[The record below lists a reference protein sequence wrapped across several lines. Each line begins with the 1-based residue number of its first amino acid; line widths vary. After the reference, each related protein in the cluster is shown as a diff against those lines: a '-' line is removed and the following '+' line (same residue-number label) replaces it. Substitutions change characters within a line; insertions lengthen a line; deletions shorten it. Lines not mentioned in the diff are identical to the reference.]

1 MSRSSFDASFR
12 LFEWA
17 GLFRDDADVD
27 GLEFRDPY
35 PNPEETLLAMEAVAC
50 RGFWAFGTPREKIR
64 TTPSDRYAHKKRP
77 PSEEPDDPEEPPG
90 A

>member
-17 GLFRDDADVD
+17 GLFRDANVD
-27 GLEFRDPY
+27 IDELDFRDPY
-35 PNPEETLLAMEAVAC
+35 PNPEETLLAMEDAVC
-50 RGFWAFGTPREKIR
+50 RGFWSFGTPREKLS
-64 TTPSDRYAHKKRP
+64 TTKADRKSRKKINPSK
-77 PSEEPDDPEEPPG
+77 EPEDPG